1 MEQENGSGELIF
13 NYIKLTTDE
22 YICAAPRHVMQ
33 MQARFLCL
41 LYDMRSAEE
50 GLRVRKFW
58 PACTDCVQL
67 LTHDA
72 STEGLRP

>member
-1 MEQENGSGELIF
+1 MEQENESGKLIF
-13 NYIKLTTDE
+13 NYLKLTTNE
-22 YICAAPRHVMQ
+22 YDCAAPRHVMR
-33 MQARFLCL
+33 MPARFLCL

-50 GLRVRKFW
+50 GLRVKQFW

-72 STEGLRP
+72 GTRGLKP